1 MAPEQK
7 AKELSATAAET
18 IAISESAIEKAEKLL
33 ESIKQ
38 THDDSGVYLKQV
50 PQALAT
56 AFNARFSGFWADQMH
71 DSEDEAERQIC
82 GWLDM
87 YARGIFLDRERFTAS
102 LARSEYVP
110 LVVRHLDELSKD
122 V

>member
-50 PQALAT
+50 PQALAA
-56 AFNARFSGFWADQMH
+56 AFNARFSGFWADQMN

-110 LVVRHLDELSKD
+110 LVVRHLDELSND